1 MKRDASV
8 YLYNEAVCRCVRAGG
23 CEKERAR
30 GRGRERAN
38 EKARERMRKRES
50 ERNDEEERSTGG
62 CRKRNRSMVERKRE
76 RKEKNERA
84 KRMRDRR
91 LHLESIHGGGY
102 TIFPIN
108 YGRFCRI
115 IRREGTCGFVQCC
128 LKIVRHSAC
137 KLSCFS
143 LFPLSLFFFL
153 LLERDNFIR
162 TIALSS
168 LSF

>member
-1 MKRDASV
+1 M
-8 YLYNEAVCRCVRAGG
+8 CVRVGAR
-23 CEKERAR
+23 KRERE
-30 GRGRERAN
+30 GERAN
-38 EKARERMRKRES
+38 EKARETMRRKGARVVVGNETEAWSRE
-50 ERNDEEERSTGG
+50 
-62 CRKRNRSMVERKRE
+62 RE

-128 LKIVRHSAC
+128 LKIVRHSAV
-137 KLSCFS
+137 
-143 LFPLSLFFFL
+143 
-153 LLERDNFIR
+153 
-162 TIALSS
+162 
-168 LSF
+168 

>member
-1 MKRDASV
+1 M
-8 YLYNEAVCRCVRAGG
+8 CVRVGA
-23 CEKERAR
+23 
-30 GRGRERAN
+30 
-38 EKARERMRKRES
+38 RKRERER
-50 ERNDEEERSTGG
+50 ERNDEEERSTGD
-62 CRKRNRSMVERKRE
+62 CRKRNRSMVEGKRE
-76 RKEKNERA
+76 RKEESKRA

-115 IRREGTCGFVQCC
+115 TRREGMCGFVQYC
-128 LKIVRHSAC
+128 LKIVRHGAC

-143 LFPLSLFFFL
+143 LFPLSLFFFP

-162 TIALSS
+162 TIASSS